1 MATMALIMGFFLT
14 FVVAVS
20 CCMMVFMFIDMI
32 FGHRI
37 SDSLTAWYDRKFRTE

>member
-1 MATMALIMGFFLT
+1 MATMAFMMSVFLT
-14 FVVAVS
+14 LMVGVS
-20 CCMMVFMFIDMI
+20 VFCLVFLMVDMI